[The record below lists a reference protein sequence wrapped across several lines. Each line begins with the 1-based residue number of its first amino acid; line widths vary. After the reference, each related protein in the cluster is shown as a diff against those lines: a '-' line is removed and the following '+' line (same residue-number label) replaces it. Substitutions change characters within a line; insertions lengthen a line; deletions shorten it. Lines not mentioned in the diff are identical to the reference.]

1 MSAKVTS
8 PESAKPARRTHFLL
22 RGPRASNGS
31 TLPEEDQATATDTAA
46 VVQELRT
53 ELESERKEVLE
64 PLLRRMMD
72 AAERISRGETVPA
85 EVIREGI
92 ELWQMYVRRL
102 HDVHVGQFA
111 AARSS
116 LPHTE
121 SCTLPL
127 VEIVQDPQRADV
139 RIGELRLVLGAYEAD
154 PKTNSALLSAVLV
167 GSARSELAWENF
179 EEDFARSC
187 LPAHLSATA
196 LRQWT
201 TSLIET
207 RSAAEETRGRVAEYL
222 ERTEQYA
229 LAPTGPGVA
238 RGPAPVRAP

>member
-1 MSAKVTS
+1 MSDQGGEKTS
-8 PESAKPARRTHFLL
+8 PKSHAVKRRLL
-22 RGPRASNGS
+22 RHRPATLGVA
-31 TLPEEDQATATDTAA
+31 LPEESQASSADTGAA
-46 VVQELRT
+46 VQELRN
-53 ELESERKEVLE
+53 ELASERAEVLE

-72 AAERISRGETVPA
+72 FAERLSRGEEVPA
-85 EVIREGI
+85 EILREGI
-92 ELWQMYVRRL
+92 DLWQMYVRRL

-121 SCTLPL
+121 ACTLPL
-127 VEIVQDPQRADV
+127 VEIVQDPQRADL
-139 RIGELRLVLGAYEAD
+139 RIGELRLVLGTYAAH
-154 PKTNSALLSAVLV
+154 PGTNSALLSAVLT

-207 RSAAEETRGRVAEYL
+207 RNAADETRRRVAEYL
-222 ERTEQYA
+222 ERTAHYA
-229 LAPTGPGVA
+229 LAPTELAVVRTAEPA
-238 RGPAPVRAP
+238 RAR